1 MKAKS
6 ILFVVALSLQCIQL
20 QSQSSDI
27 PFPADST
34 GIDAPET
41 TYVDIPGAASDTISV
56 NTPDTSADDS
66 DDSGE
71 GGNDRQDPNNPN
83 PPDPPQPMDTI
94 GDYFINPILVGSK
107 SDGFSYSSTLNTRDY
122 TNQYTGRST
131 KDVFYRFTLTVP
143 MNVTVTH
150 DGSIL
155 QDTYMSLLNSAGA
168 LIVSNND
175 YSGDGHCSN
184 THQSFIRRQL
194 AAGTYYVVSEGYS
207 TNGVIKTNITGNVDG
222 GYGYPSI
229 PSTYSTDPGNAVG
242 GMGTRFSVSPL
253 GGAVCS
259 IPIEVPVG
267 VGGLQP
273 NISITYNSQSGNG
286 MAGYGTGLSGL
297 SCITRGPRDIYHDTT
312 AQGLKYLADDALY
325 LDGVRLI
332 LSSGTAGQDSAV
344 YNPESDPFTR
354 VIAHGTCTSTS
365 NSTWYEVQTPDGMN
379 YRYGYTTDS
388 RLSYT
393 VGNSQ
398 RIHSWYIC
406 RAEQPTGN
414 YMTYSYDTY
423 DRYVYPYRI
432 TYGDNSV
439 QGNTLS
445 NTVEFSY
452 ATRSDA
458 TPFTFDGV
466 HGSMGRRLSSITCK
480 TGSSTYRTYTLN
492 YSTSGD
498 GTSYKYSRLTG
509 VTVSSQGEKLPSA
522 RLAWSY
528 LPTVNYSSVGLPVS
542 SPSLSPDAYFPF
554 SDQTFSS
561 GDINGDG
568 LCDII
573 GYSQVWAPYGL
584 PNQSLYIYVYVY
596 LAQRNPDGTV
606 SFPSGVQYT
615 LPSPASING
624 SNFSF
629 LSTLGSSLTADYRG
643 SGHPD
648 YVLPYYYSYGNTH
661 YCQFSLCGFNSQGI
675 PSTLYLPIP
684 TTTDSEPLLAI
695 GDIDRN
701 GTDDFVAFETEPTN
715 GSYKCHA
722 ALYNPGSESTT
733 DAEFS
738 LSLPSAP
745 RKIIL
750 DDMNGN
756 GLVDLMAI
764 YDTGYRIYWNQGSSS
779 FFMSNFSTS
788 DDSME
793 NFGIMST
800 GDFNGDGLTDFLC
813 SEPDS
818 DEWYF
823 HLNDGDGTFSVQLA
837 CTFPES
843 YSYAH
848 CEVIDFDHDGRSDA
862 VITGLDD
869 EFMLPFVYTHWMVS
883 TGSGLTEVSY
893 ATSYRIDDALSN
905 KYITGDFDG
914 DGLAELVNY
923 GYDCVNGSNS
933 NSSPVWRIYK
943 NSSLTAQ
950 SGRVTSV
957 TGNFGATTTITYST
971 LSNPAVYSK
980 GGTDAYPAPRYT
992 IPLNVVRQTVEN
1004 NGAAGSQTTLYSY
1017 EGLRTHLQGRGLLGF
1032 SKGTA
1037 DNTTLGVTT
1046 ESGVT
1051 QWDAVRYIPTA
1062 TYTKTSVGSLNAQ
1075 STTTFTVVD
1084 KQNRKYFA
1092 YPYQTVATDLDGN
1105 TVTTT
1110 RTYNTTYG
1118 YMIREQS
1125 SYGNGMIRRTVYA
1138 GYSQS
1143 GGAYRPE
1150 TVTASQ
1156 THADDGSLF
1165 SRKTKYLYNSAT
1177 GLVTQRK
1184 DNQGTSLELTTNYTY
1199 DVWGNVLSEQVS
1211 ATGITT
1217 LTTYHKYDSTHR
1229 FPLRTYTSPSSSV
1242 LRRTYDTWGHVLT
1255 EQDSV
1260 NTSIQNTVTHTYD
1273 GWGNLTLTEIPG
1285 GGEIRYIR
1293 GWSHDPAQRFFVLEQ
1308 GSHRPWVKTW
1318 YDNRG
1323 REVRTES
1330 VGPNNVSLTSTT
1342 SYNSKGLVSGQTSTE
1357 GSLTLTTTYT
1367 YDSRGRVLTE
1377 TAPGNDVT
1385 TYSYAGPQANS
1396 IVTSR
1401 VTVTHNGRSVT
1412 TAYDAWGDVVSVTDP
1427 SSQNITY
1434 SYTSNGQPESTS
1446 VGSLTYTFS
1455 YDAVGNRT
1463 SLSDPDAGT
1472 TTYTYDALGREIS
1485 KIDGRGIAFSTTY
1498 DYLGRVTARTAGNE
1512 QITYTYG
1519 TTGTGAMRLVQETKG
1534 SMTKSYA
1541 YDTYGRTTTISHMGN
1556 NTTYSYTTDG
1566 LVSTISRPGSK
1577 TDTYTY
1583 DSYGNVSG
1591 MSAVS
1596 GGMTWS
1602 RTGYTGSSSTS
1613 SLALQNGSYPF
1624 VRTTSLDSN
1633 GLPNA
1638 MSLTRNNSTLRGETY
1653 TFSPVTGNLTS
1664 RTVGNTTETFTYDVL
1679 DRLKKVQTGSQTTL
1693 EMTYGANGNIT
1704 SKTGIGSYEY
1714 SSSSKP
1720 HAVVAVENA
1729 SGIIPEHT
1737 QSVSYNAWGKVSEI
1751 TSVIGSD
1758 TYKYTITYGPDL
1770 ERCYTY
1776 FKKNGV
1782 TQYYTYYGVGYETC
1796 YHQEP
1801 GTTAYTL
1808 RTYYVNTPDGLSGIV
1823 RYDSRTSTYTPYA
1836 IETDHLGSITALY
1849 NSSGTKVMGASF
1861 DAWGKRTQTTSTLE
1875 FRRGFTGHEHID
1887 GFDLINMNG
1896 RVYDP
1901 LIGRFLSP
1909 DMYVQLPGFS
1919 QSFNRYSYCLNNPL
1933 KYTDQDGEY
1942 WHLIIGGI
1950 IGGITNWISHD
1961 CEFSWKGFW
1970 YFNVGALAGAASAA
1984 VGGGVSSSLAGGS
1997 FWAGVGG
2004 TSSAMTAGSSFLNGV
2019 AIGGSSGLTSGFIAG
2034 TGNSIVAGDRFS
2046 KALSNGLNEGLIEG
2060 SIAAFSGGLL
2070 GGINAARDGKRFL
2083 DGAAI
2088 EKNIVDQSA
2097 FVTPSG
2103 QGGLSDCGPESVEII
2118 DRSFGGNITSE
2129 DIRAQLGGDINNDA
2143 LKDRTTWEKYAKMS
2157 NRQFLGEP
2165 SEYGRPSKVYFQM
2178 RRGCRVAVNL
2188 NTGYVNPLT
2197 GSPEGHSIVMQK
2209 ATQKIIT
2216 HLNGT
2221 MRYKYTFKA
2230 VNPGYPGGS
2239 IERIAMK
2246 QLRDAYNIFYIW

>member
-34 GIDAPET
+34 GIDAPDT
-41 TYVDIPGAASDTISV
+41 TYADIPGAASDTIRT
-56 NTPDTSADDS
+56 NGPDSPFDVG

-83 PPDPPQPMDTI
+83 PDPDDPPSPFDPDI
-94 GDYFINPILVGSK
+94 PVGDFFSNPIDIGSK
-107 SDGFSYSSTLNTRDY
+107 SDAFSYSSILNTQDY
-122 TNQYTGRST
+122 SNQYVGRNEN
-131 KDVFYRFTLTVP
+131 DIFYKFTLTVS
-143 MNVTVTH
+143 MSVTITH
-150 DGSIL
+150 DGSNVF
-155 QDTYMSLLNSAGA
+155 DTYMSLLDSSGT
-168 LIVSNND
+168 LIESNND
-175 YSGDGHCSN
+175 YSGDGHCFD
-184 THQSFIRRQL
+184 TRQAFIRRQL

-207 TNGVIKTNITGNVDG
+207 TNGIIKTNITGNVEA

-273 NISITYNSQSGNG
+273 SISITYNSQSGNG

-332 LSSGTAGQDSAV
+332 LSSGTAGQDGAV

-398 RIHSWYIC
+398 RIHSWYLC

-414 YMTYSYDTY
+414 YMTYSYTTSNSC
-423 DRYVYPYRI
+423 VYPYQI
-432 TYGDNSV
+432 SYGGNSS
-439 QGNTLS
+439 QNTSHFNL
-445 NTVEFSY
+445 VEFTYES
-452 ATRSDA
+452 RSDVI
-458 TPFTFDGV
+458 PIRFDGQQ
-466 HGSMGRRLSSITCK
+466 GSMGKRLKTITGK
-480 TGSSTYRTYTLN
+480 TGGTTFRTYTLTYN
-492 YSTSGD
+492 TTGD
-498 GTSYKYSRLTG
+498 GTSLKYSRLVS
-509 VTVSSQGEKLPSA
+509 VTEKNAQNETLPSTQ
-522 RLAWSY
+522 LGWSY
-528 LPTVNYSSVGLPVS
+528 LPSVSYNSNSLALQNMSTMFATIDDPTV
-542 SPSLSPDAYFPF
+542 A
-554 SDQTFSS
+554 S
-561 GDINGDG
+561 GDLNGDG
-568 LCDII
+568 IDDMIAYGQSDDSDDKKLYLYKYLSQAAANGNTNYYDTIYQTVTPSYTTAS
-573 GYSQVWAPYGL
+573 GYSDYY
-584 PNQSLYIYVYVY
+584 LYA
-596 LAQRNPDGTV
+596 LAQSSIGGTSTVDFDGD
-606 SFPSGVQYT
+606 
-615 LPSPASING
+615 G
-624 SNFSF
+624 SNELMIGHRYNKLSTGTFPDTLEHYVEFIFIRGNSYANATATMLRNNCTPLYSAADIDNDGRTDIVVLETVRDSYGCGRLHILSSSVDPSEYSILDVFGDPLSYSLDYDLYLRSTPRRIF
-629 LSTLGSSLTADYRG
+629 LS
-643 SGHPD
+643 
-648 YVLPYYYSYGNTH
+648 
-661 YCQFSLCGFNSQGI
+661 
-675 PSTLYLPIP
+675 
-684 TTTDSEPLLAI
+684 
-695 GDIDRN
+695 
-701 GTDDFVAFETEPTN
+701 
-715 GSYKCHA
+715 
-722 ALYNPGSESTT
+722 
-733 DAEFS
+733 
-738 LSLPSAP
+738 
-745 RKIIL
+745 
-750 DDMNGN
+750 DMNGN
-756 GLVDLMAI
+756 GLIDMLILYANG
-764 YDTGYRIYWNQGSSS
+764 YDVLWNCGGSIADSNPLYVNGYTDNAYHHHGTELENYN
-779 FFMSNFSTS
+779 MVTS
-788 DDSME
+788 
-793 NFGIMST
+793 
-800 GDFNGDGLTDFLC
+800 GDFNGDGLLDILTNG
-813 SEPDS
+813 SGNS
-818 DEWYF
+818 SWYF
-823 HLNDGDGTFSVQLA
+823 NLSNGDGSFERMEA
-837 CTFPES
+837 CTLDLYDQSFTGGDDDRF
-843 YSYAH
+843 H
-848 CEVIDFDHDGRSDA
+848 VDVFDFDGDGRSDIVVTKA
-862 VITGLDD
+862 VFERKWSIDGYYGEFKKTHTYWMRSTGTGLTQ
-869 EFMLPFVYTHWMVS
+869 VYH
-883 TGSGLTEVSY
+883 
-893 ATSYRIDDALSN
+893 ATSNKVSDADSN
-905 KYITGDFDG
+905 RYTTGDFDG

-957 TGNFGATTTITYST
+957 TGDFGATTTITYST

-1032 SKGTA
+1032 SKVTA
-1037 DNTTLGVTT
+1037 DNTTMGVTT

-1051 QWDAVRYIPTA
+1051 QWDVVRYIPTA

-1273 GWGNLTLTEIPG
+1273 GWGNLTLTGIPG
-1285 GGEIRYIR
+1285 CGEIRYIR

-1357 GSLTLTTTYT
+1357 GSLSLSTTYT

-1377 TAPGNDVT
+1377 TAPGNAVT
-1385 TYSYAGPQANS
+1385 TYSYAGPQSGS

-1485 KIDGRGIAFSTTY
+1485 RNDGRGIAFSTTY

-1566 LVSTISRPGSK
+1566 LLSSVTHPGNK

-1591 MSAVS
+1591 INAVS
-1596 GGMTWS
+1596 GAMMWS
-1602 RTGYTGSSSTS
+1602 RTGYTGASSTS

-1633 GLPNA
+1633 GMLNA
-1638 MSLTRNNSTLRGETY
+1638 MSLTRNSATLRGETY

-1664 RTVGNTTETFTYDVL
+1664 RTVGNTTETFTYDLL
-1679 DRLKKVQTGSQTTL
+1679 DRLKKVQTGNQTTL
-1693 EMTYGANGNIT
+1693 DMTYGSNGNIT

-1776 FKKNGV
+1776 YKKNGV
-1782 TQYYTYYGVGYETC
+1782 TQYYTYYGVGYENC

-1808 RTYYVNTPDGLSGIV
+1808 RTYYVDTPDGLSGIV

-1836 IETDHLGSITALY
+1836 VETDHLGSITALY

-1933 KYTDQDGEY
+1933 KYTDPYGES
-1942 WHLIIGGI
+1942 WLI
-1950 IGGITNWISHD
+1950 
-1961 CEFSWKGFW
+1961 
-1970 YFNVGALAGAASAA
+1970 VGAVAFLLLTEEGYNVQKALSPVALHVDVHLGTHQLGLGFDVSVGLPTSSPISYRNHYGQTYFWKTYGSNSGWEYREGGEWGFQGLPYGIPYYINYSGTKFSGINSQTTNSVSLSMLPFRRTTYENDTELFVKLPGVPKYDNDDRYRTAA
-1984 VGGGVSSSLAGGS
+1984 VSIKRGPFTLQTNLHTGSTSEDEERIIIEKGIRHFNGGDIDKQHHGILSVGFGPFRIGWDSEKIRHTFQNRMAHDHLWKYNYGKVYPWVLDNGQDDSFFFYIGS
-1997 FWAGVGG
+1997 
-2004 TSSAMTAGSSFLNGV
+2004 
-2019 AIGGSSGLTSGFIAG
+2019 G
-2034 TGNSIVAGDRFS
+2034 TGN
-2046 KALSNGLNEGLIEG
+2046 
-2060 SIAAFSGGLL
+2060 
-2070 GGINAARDGKRFL
+2070 
-2083 DGAAI
+2083 
-2088 EKNIVDQSA
+2088 
-2097 FVTPSG
+2097 
-2103 QGGLSDCGPESVEII
+2103 
-2118 DRSFGGNITSE
+2118 
-2129 DIRAQLGGDINNDA
+2129 
-2143 LKDRTTWEKYAKMS
+2143 
-2157 NRQFLGEP
+2157 
-2165 SEYGRPSKVYFQM
+2165 
-2178 RRGCRVAVNL
+2178 
-2188 NTGYVNPLT
+2188 
-2197 GSPEGHSIVMQK
+2197 
-2209 ATQKIIT
+2209 
-2216 HLNGT
+2216 T
-2221 MRYKYTFKA
+2221 M
-2230 VNPGYPGGS
+2230 
-2239 IERIAMK
+2239 
-2246 QLRDAYNIFYIW
+2246 W